1 MGGGTHLSKVIPV
14 RLVSSKNKTLCV
26 VLRYVPDRYFKR
38 PTAIAAVGCWWWGG
52 RQAGRQIKKKRGRER
67 IYYGTVSSLAA
78 RVLRRYCSET
88 IPRYSEDASW
98 RSRTRFCQANWEGG
112 LGLSTYSI
120 VVGVRPAESGPT
132 RQGHR
137 STTGRVG
144 SPPPWVYQSEMR
156 LAKLHVC
163 MQIAQ
168 RINLASLLLLEQGPR
183 DQESTHFGRA
193 ALHLD
198 LHALVLCCGVTGYW

>member
-144 SPPPWVYQSEMR
+144 SPP
-156 LAKLHVC
+156 H
-163 MQIAQ
+163 
-168 RINLASLLLLEQGPR
+168 G
-183 DQESTHFGRA
+183 STKVRCGSPSFTYACKSPNGST
-193 ALHLD
+193 LHLFFF
-198 LHALVLCCGVTGYW
+198 LNRGPGTRSLPTLGGLRYTLTFML